1 MLCRVVRITQ
11 VKEQISA
18 LSVFKVHYF
27 FIWTVCWGTDNT
39 NWWKPGHCSE
49 GQEGG
54 GEHKWEQKEQRERER
69 DRERE
74 CMRVC
79 TPACECPGML
89 CSHQET
95 FSLLGERQNFKN
107 DLKLLLKATQVAV
120 VLWVTHIQSKSTFQ
134 FWFVPDFISW
144 YYVLKV
150 KTIFFWL

>member
-74 CMRVC
+74 SVC
-79 TPACECPGML
+79 VCARL
-89 CSHQET
+89 HVSV
-95 FSLLGERQNFKN
+95 LGCYAAIRKPFLYLVKDKILNTTWN
-107 DLKLLLKATQVAV
+107 CYLKLPKW
-120 VLWVTHIQSKSTFQ
+120 LWFYEWLI
-134 FWFVPDFISW
+134 
-144 YYVLKV
+144 YKV
-150 KTIFFWL
+150 KVHSNSDLFQILYHGIMY